1 MSDLFYQQLNIAFGS
16 QIIFSIDIILPTGT
30 NMLPNIRISV
40 SNKRKAYKHHLN
52 WKEMRF
58 FLKPE

>member
-16 QIIFSIDIILPTGT
+16 QIIFSTDFILPTGT
-30 NMLPNIRISV
+30 NMLPNMRISV
-40 SNKRKAYKHHLN
+40 STKTKAYKHHLN